1 MAVGDVSV
9 HFIQQFE
16 SEVYEA
22 FQNKGGIFQPRVRVK
37 QIMAEKTNFPK
48 IGISPE
54 AQPKSRKGKVPLMD
68 ILRDRQECSVSD
80 WYSADMIDQL
90 DELKTNVNE
99 KEAMKAQIVHSMRRK
114 WDSIAQVALQSTTN
128 ANNNTATDDSWS
140 SDDIP
145 RLVMEQFGNAEAMAD
160 GENYALISWKAWADA
175 LELNSFINSQYGGD
189 TRLTSDGMLPKMWF
203 GFHYAPYSRLTRD
216 AATNTKPFNIWWHK
230 NVVGV
235 AENKAVTVTSEYL
248 PEYDATFIM
257 AKMSL
262 GSVLLDITGAIK
274 RRYAG

>member
-9 HFIQQFE
+9 HFIEQFE

-22 FQNKGGIFQPRVRVK
+22 FQNKGGVFQPRVRVK
-37 QIMAEKTNFPK
+37 QIAAEKTHFPK
-48 IGISPE
+48 IGIAPE

-68 ILRDRQECSVSD
+68 ILRDTQECSVSD
-80 WYSADMIDQL
+80 WYAADMIDQL

-99 KEAMKAQIVHSMRRK
+99 KEATKKQIVNSMRRK
-114 WDSIAQVALQSTTN
+114 WDSIAQAALQSTTN
-128 ANNNTATDDSWS
+128 ANNSVGVDDSWS

-160 GENYALISWKAWADA
+160 GENYALVSWKAWADA
-175 LELNSFINSQYGGD
+175 LELNSFINSMYGGD
-189 TRLTSDGMLPKMWF
+189 TALTSDGMLPKMWF
-203 GFHYAPYSRLTRD
+203 GFHYVPYSRLTR
-216 AATNTKPFNIWWHK
+216 NGTKPLNLWWHK

-235 AENKAVTVTSEYL
+235 AENKTIVVTSEYL

-257 AKMSL
+257 SKMAL

-274 RRYAG
+274 RQYAG